1 MARSSYALTLVFAAL
16 LLAAAGWT
24 YKELLWSVF
33 GSLDRDGAPTVRA
46 FDDGGRVALL
56 ASGHTLEAN
65 AARGE
70 RGLDPAW
77 LAANLDTWRAF
88 LRSAGATVEEVS
100 DDDVASGRLAG
111 FDLLVLPSTSALSDD
126 QIAAIKAYLHAGGG
140 VLATWT
146 PGVYRPDGSWRG
158 WTFIEE
164 TFGVEATGF
173 LERAHSNFRVY
184 TDTFPGIAQPGLYR
198 PLPADGGASSH
209 RQRSRDAAAG
219 SAFPPLSGY
228 RWEGPLG
235 AERPADHFALADTLV
250 RYRQRG
256 DDLVAEPATRVQFF
270 SWQGGDISA
279 AAEAAR
285 ADASFG
291 RVTFAAGTPLAA
303 RIPAAFRM
311 KTGTFDAPLQ
321 LRVAEPRTRVAAF
334 WHDFAAGDRP
344 ARDALPASTA
354 AVYGTYGAGRFV
366 YLGHE
371 LTAMG
376 YDPVEQ
382 SVLAQIFENTLR
394 WLGHAP
400 LAWVEPWPA
409 PHRGAAL
416 IAGVAESDPLALE
429 AMLGPFRETETRAS
443 FFLTADAAAG
453 YPDLM
458 ARLAERAELGLLAE
472 PGLPAG
478 ALRELRARFAEGAG
492 QPPAGMRASRRGS
505 LSDAAAETIRSA
517 GFAFVLPDTL
527 GRAQQAELRAGER
540 LVSIPRTARTD
551 RDLLARTPAA
561 SQDTRLAMIED
572 DLLRAEAEG
581 GLYML
586 LVHDDAFGQ
595 AEHLPL
601 LRESLKM
608 LRQRGFW
615 MPTAGELA
623 AWSRARHGLSVRVE
637 ARGPRR
643 INLRVSNAGDA
654 AAEHVAVTVA
664 LGGPAGDIAIRP
676 ELVGTPQPDYR
687 LSEDATRLT
696 LLVDRLAPGQYRV
709 YQVDLAPPAADE
721 PVAVADG
728 R

>member
-33 GSLDRDGAPTVRA
+33 GSLDRDGAPAVRA

-56 ASGHTLEAN
+56 VSGHTLEAN
-65 AARGE
+65 ALRGD

-111 FDLLVLPSTSALSDD
+111 FDLLVLPSTSALSDA
-126 QIAAIKAYLHAGGG
+126 QIDAIKAYLHGGG
-140 VLATWT
+140 GLLATWT

-164 TFGVEATGF
+164 TFGVEAAGF

-184 TDTFPGIAQPGLYR
+184 TDTFPGIAQPGLYL
-198 PLPADGGASSH
+198 PLPAGDDASSP
-209 RQRSRDAAAG
+209 RQASRGGAAG
-219 SAFPPLSGY
+219 SPFPPLSGF
-228 RWEGPLG
+228 RWEAPLT
-235 AERPADHFALADTLV
+235 ADRPADHFALADTLV

-256 DDLVAEPATRVQFF
+256 DELVPEPATRVQFF
-270 SWQGGDISA
+270 TWQGGDVSA

-285 ADASFG
+285 AEASFG

-303 RIPAAFRM
+303 GIPTAFRM

-321 LRVAEPRTRVAAF
+321 LRAVEPRTRVAAF
-334 WHDFAAGDRP
+334 WHDFAASDRP
-344 ARDALPASTA
+344 AADALPASGA
-354 AVYGTYGAGRFV
+354 AVYGSYGAGRFV

-371 LTAMG
+371 LSAMG

-382 SVLAQIFENTLR
+382 GVLAQVFENTLR

-409 PHRGAAL
+409 QHRGAAL
-416 IAGVAESDPLALE
+416 VAGVAEDDPLALE
-429 AMLGPFRETETRAS
+429 AMLGPFREAGARAT
-443 FFLTADAAAG
+443 FFLSAHAAAG

-478 ALRELRARFAEGAG
+478 ALRELRDRFAGGAG
-492 QPPAGMRASRRGS
+492 RPPAGLRAARRGA
-505 LSDAAAETIRSA
+505 LSDAAAEAMRHA
-517 GFAFVLPDTL
+517 GFAYALPDTL
-527 GRAQQAELRAGER
+527 GRAQQAELRAGDR
-540 LVSIPRTARTD
+540 LVAIPRTARTD

-561 SQDTRLAMIED
+561 SHDARLALIAD

-581 GLYML
+581 GLYTL
-586 LVHDDAFGQ
+586 IVHDDAFGLP
-595 AEHLPL
+595 EHLPL
-601 LRESLKM
+601 LRESLAM

-623 AWSRARHGLSVRVE
+623 KWTRARHGLGVRVE

-643 INLRVSNAGDA
+643 INVRVSNGGDVT
-654 AAEHVAVTVA
+654 AENVAVTVA
-664 LGGPAGDIAIRP
+664 LGGPAGEIAIRP
-676 ELVGTPQPDYR
+676 ELVGTPRPEYA
-687 LSEDATRLT
+687 LSEDASRLT
-696 LLVDRLAPGQYRV
+696 LFVDRLAPGQYRV
-709 YQVDLAPPAADE
+709 YQVDLTPPAPEA
-721 PVAVADG
+721 PLAAL
-728 R
+728 